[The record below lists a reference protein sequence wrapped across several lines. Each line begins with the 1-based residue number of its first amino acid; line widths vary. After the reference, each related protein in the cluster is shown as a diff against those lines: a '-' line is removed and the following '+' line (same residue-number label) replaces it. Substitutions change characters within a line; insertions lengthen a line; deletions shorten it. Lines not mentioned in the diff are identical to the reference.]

1 MSIIIYFIWL
11 SFCPRLIRAQK
22 RLVSKVLLDGL
33 YDPDSPLFA
42 IPFVEPRFAYAV
54 HLFMMVTLEVK
65 GDK

>member
-42 IPFVEPRFAYAV
+42 ILGARQIVMEVAM
-54 HLFMMVTLEVK
+54 LMMTIRMI
-65 GDK
+65 